1 MNRRE
6 EYRIAFPVR
15 DASVP
20 IAHAELE
27 ACAVLFERLEAE
39 GLVAAGPI
47 GVDSSSVPF
56 QVVIRVLVRRRGG
69 GAGEVREADSVCPKC
84 GTAVSVVDPMREV

>member
-1 MNRRE
+1 MNRRG

-20 IAHAELE
+20 IVHAELE

-47 GVDSSSVPF
+47 DVDSTSVPF
-56 QVVIRVLVRRRGG
+56 QVVIRCLVRRR
-69 GAGEVREADSVCPKC
+69 VREAGEAREVDAVCPKC